1 MSQVCAT
8 TPFPAATGPIPWVAK
23 TAGLS
28 YAFPVKL
35 GLGLYRHQLNAEHY
49 RFAKQCGCT
58 HLVIHLVDYFRSS
71 RLRGDEAA
79 SAAQARSNQPGPS
92 SVAPVLSI
100 LRSSATA
107 EDRRSSTA
115 EGGLR
120 RVDDQPVGDDTGW
133 GLAGDPNQLW
143 TYEELAAIK
152 KEINA
157 AGLELEAIENFD
169 PAHWHDVLLD
179 GPKKLQQL
187 ENLKTIIR
195 NVGQAGIPV
204 FGYNFSIAGVAGRIK
219 GRFARGEAEAVGMDG
234 PLDKPLPNGMVW
246 NMVYDRNAAPGVVPS
261 ATPEQ
266 LWQRLKVFLDALVPV
281 AEAAG
286 VTLAAHPDDP
296 PLPTVRA
303 QPRLVY
309 QPQLFQKL
317 IDLKPSPRH
326 ALEFCIGTLAEMSE
340 GDIYDV
346 VDTYSRQGKLAYV
359 HLRNVRGK
367 VPSYKETFID
377 DGDVDVLRV
386 MRILKRNNFN
396 GVIIPDHAPQMS
408 CAAPWHAGMAYALG
422 YLRAGLKIIGNERG

>member
-1 MSQVCAT
+1 MLITCQSFNTITAAYPRNN
-8 TPFPAATGPIPWVAK
+8 TPRVAK
-23 TAGLS
+23 SAGLD
-28 YAFPVKL
+28 YDLPVKL
-35 GLGLYRHQLNAEHY
+35 GLGLYRHQLNAEDY

-71 RLRGDEAA
+71 RLRGNEAA
-79 SAAQARSNQPGPS
+79 SAAQARSNQ
-92 SVAPVLSI
+92 L
-100 LRSSATA
+100 
-107 EDRRSSTA
+107 
-115 EGGLR
+115 
-120 RVDDQPVGDDTGW
+120 DDQPVGDDTGW
-133 GLAGDPNQLW
+133 GMAGDPDRFW
-143 TYEELAAIK
+143 TFEELVTIK

-169 PAHWHDVLLD
+169 PAHWYDVLLD

-187 ENLKTIIR
+187 ENLKIIIR
-195 NVGQAGIPV
+195 NAGQAGIPII
-204 FGYNFSIAGVAGRIK
+204 GYNFSIAGVAGRVK

-234 PLDKPLPNGMVW
+234 PLDKPLPNGMAW
-246 NMVYDRNAAPGVVPS
+246 NMVYDRNAAPDVVPS

-281 AEAAG
+281 AEEAG

-309 QPQLFQKL
+309 QPRLYQKL
-317 IDLKPSPRH
+317 IDLKPSPRN
-326 ALEFCIGTLAEMSE
+326 ALEFCVGTLAEMSE

-367 VPSYKETFID
+367 VPAYKETFID

-386 MRILKRNNFN
+386 LRILRKNHFN

-422 YLRAGLKIIGNERG
+422 FLRAGLKTIENERG